1 MCQTGVAV
9 GMDLEDK
16 MPYNEYYEY
25 FGPDYTLHVTPSNME
40 NQNSRAYLDT
50 IRERLLQNLS
60 TLQHVPSV
68 PFYERPP
75 DTELPEDED
84 EEMEVRHKGRVW
96 DSEMSDSDS
105 EERRHQ
111 RRHHDAAVSEA
122 AFPRSHFL
130 STFFC
135 INALLSASSL
145 SVYYVLNRWFLAFKN
160 C

>member
-1 MCQTGVAV
+1 MQ
-9 GMDLEDK
+9 
-16 MPYNEYYEY
+16 
-25 FGPDYTLHVTPSNME
+25 
-40 NQNSRAYLDT
+40 
-50 IRERLLQNLS
+50 
-60 TLQHVPSV
+60 
-68 PFYERPP
+68 
-75 DTELPEDED
+75 ED

-130 STFFC
+130 LTFFC
-135 INALLSASSL
+135 INALLSVSSL